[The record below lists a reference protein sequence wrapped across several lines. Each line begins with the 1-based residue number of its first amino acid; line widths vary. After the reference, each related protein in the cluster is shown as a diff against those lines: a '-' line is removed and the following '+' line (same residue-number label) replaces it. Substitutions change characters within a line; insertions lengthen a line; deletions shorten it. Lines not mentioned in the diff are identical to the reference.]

1 MIERRNSQV
10 SSHHFKTLSLLN
22 PVVCGSDD
30 RVFRS
35 SEPSLLIY
43 PWEKFPWHS
52 TWQSTWQ
59 LWQWQWCPD
68 IDCANPWHVLTHRS
82 EEEEDY
88 KNIRFYI
95 LIYFIEQ
102 SIGVRF
108 LMYLKNTLF
117 LPVRIALILLL
128 NIWSVFSVLWWWD
141 PSDQM
146 CMIIEGSGFTTILTD
161 IETQEMC
168 NYGIKT
174 ATILT
179 ITHIHISRDSMI
191 NLLASSEWKSFI
203 WYQHSSG
210 IHRI

>member
-1 MIERRNSQV
+1 MIERRKSQV

-22 PVVCGSDD
+22 LVVCGSDD

-102 SIGVRF
+102 SIMVRF

-117 LPVRIALILLL
+117 LQVRIALIL
-128 NIWSVFSVLWWWD
+128 FSTYEVCFLFCGD
-141 PSDQM
+141 
-146 CMIIEGSGFTTILTD
+146 
-161 IETQEMC
+161 
-168 NYGIKT
+168 
-174 ATILT
+174 
-179 ITHIHISRDSMI
+179 
-191 NLLASSEWKSFI
+191 
-203 WYQHSSG
+203 G
-210 IHRI
+210 IHLTKCAWLLREVDSQQYSQT